1 MSGSAPGFAIQ
12 QPRNS
17 FWQGDTYA
25 IIKALKA
32 NGNRPGLIQQWKDA
46 VEDWA
51 ALPENVANPDAKA
64 VRAWLP
70 LWQPRPFYTAAEL
83 VPIWP
88 ALAIAIG
95 YTMRVLPQKGARRL
109 EHELDYGGLPRL
121 GCWPEFS
128 DDLPR
133 AYRNYFIVE
142 RIHYWQRATT
152 QEIEKELN
160 HALG

>member
-1 MSGSAPGFAIQ
+1 VTN
-12 QPRNS
+12 R

-46 VEDWA
+46 VEDWS

-70 LWQPRPFYTAAEL
+70 LWRPRPFYTAAEL
-83 VPIWP
+83 SPIWP

-121 GCWPEFS
+121 PPYSMVGAEPI
-128 DDLPR
+128 R
-133 AYRNYFIVE
+133 YFIVE
-142 RIHYWQRATT
+142 RIHYWQNASDA
-152 QEIEKELN
+152 EIEREFY
-160 HALG
+160 AQR

>member
-1 MSGSAPGFAIQ
+1 VNQ
-12 QPRNS
+12 

-51 ALPENVANPDAKA
+51 SLPENVANPDAKA

-70 LWQPRPFYTAAEL
+70 LWRPRPFYTAAEL
-83 VPIWP
+83 SPIWP

-109 EHELDYGGLPRL
+109 EHELDYGGLPRVHL
-121 GCWPEFS
+121 SWNSVLSGSGPVRDIPDARQF
-128 DDLPR
+128 
-133 AYRNYFIVE
+133 FIVE
-142 RIHYWQRATT
+142 RIHYWTDRPITMEEFQ
-152 QEIEKELN
+152 N
-160 HALG
+160 ALG